1 DVVNKYDQAY
11 VQDTMTVG
19 NLTANV
25 GIRYDKQGGE
35 NISRTLRASPHLPS
49 VLPEVHFN
57 GGDIGFEWT
66 DITPRLGITY
76 ALGAERKT
84 LLRARYSRFADAVGA
99 GTASWLNTERAASYA
114 YFYTSNQGGP
124 APIGLGEVDL
134 ATGVLFYSGNVNP
147 TTGGLL
153 QSNAVD
159 SDLNAPITDELLLGV
174 EHALLPE
181 FVVGL
186 NLTYRKYTGI
196 LE

>member
-57 GGDIGFEWT
+57 GGDIGFDWT
-66 DITPRLGITY
+66 DVTPRLGLTY

-84 LLRARYSRFADAVGA
+84 LLRASYSRFADQLGA
-99 GTASWLNTERAASYA
+99 GTSSWLNPLGSQGYA
-114 YFYTSNQGGP
+114 YFYTTNTGQP
-124 APIGLGEVDL
+124 NFTIDQIVDL
-134 ATGVLFYSGNVNP
+134 PAGPVFGFSSNV
-147 TTGGLL
+147 
-153 QSNAVD
+153 
-159 SDLNAPITDELLLGV
+159 
-174 EHALLPE
+174 
-181 FVVGL
+181 
-186 NLTYRKYTGI
+186 
-196 LE
+196 